1 MTKEELEKEAN
12 KALDKRMG
20 TVCYINRMNVQIPYT
35 DGYKDSAEPRE
46 KRIAYL
52 EKENAGLKS
61 ECRTCVYTDSPCV
74 RSDYPSKD
82 GVCSHYK
89 NVFDEI
95 AELIKENKVLAQ
107 NLEDTEILNKTYE
120 KRFNDLEKENA
131 ELKEFYEKEY
141 FEIADRTADEK
152 IKELEKYQ
160 TEVTVDDYSPYD
172 ENTWGMMHEE
182 MFVPK
187 ELVRVLLK
195 ESYALSEHRNDQLT
209 NAKEIISEY
218 INILKGDT
226 KNWKKTQEKAEQFIS
241 EVEK

>member
-1 MTKEELEKEAN
+1 MTDEELKKKCTERARIFQQAMESCKSSNPIDCIEWFADRIAELEKEN
-12 KALDKRMG
+12 
-20 TVCYINRMNVQIPYT
+20 T
-35 DGYKDSAEPRE
+35 
-46 KRIAYL
+46 
-52 EKENAGLKS
+52 
-61 ECRTCVYTDSPCV
+61 
-74 RSDYPSKD
+74 
-82 GVCSHYK
+82 
-89 NVFDEI
+89 
-95 AELIKENKVLAQ
+95 
-107 NLEDTEILNKTYE
+107 
-120 KRFNDLEKENA
+120 

-209 NAKEIISEY
+209 KAKELLERLLITSCNSDVLNLLPNCSEV
-218 INILKGDT
+218 LRVRV
-226 KNWKKTQEKAEQFIS
+226 EAEQFLNS
-241 EVEK
+241 EVGK